1 MVRKAGVHY
10 RLEING
16 KNSEQTGSVTK
27 DPEVNV
33 HILEGIDNE
42 YHSVFDYNPF
52 YMLWGEKKHTS
63 GAPRVEHVMKDSTS
77 VTSITFVKGGGGNLG
92 E

>member
-16 KNSEQTGSVTK
+16 RNSEQTGSVT
-27 DPEVNV
+27 N
-33 HILEGIDNE
+33 ILEGINNE

-63 GAPRVEHVMKDSTS
+63 GAPRVEHVTKDSTS